1 MYMAKN
7 ENNERYGEGEHTFI
21 EKALGVAAVMA
32 AGLLLFEL
40 SRSGYLGGELQVFT
54 TNIAIGINQMADA
67 IGDGFSFL
75 HGDMQLREGVGM
87 VELFKGASETLPD
100 ISIDKSLAKK
110 IQQPLREL
118 FEPIISLGK

>member
-1 MYMAKN
+1 MAKRG
-7 ENNERYGEGEHTFI
+7 NERYGEGEHTFV
-21 EKALGVAAVMA
+21 EKALGVAVVMA

-40 SRSGYLGGELQVFT
+40 ARAGYLGGELQVFT

-75 HGDMQLREGVGM
+75 HGDTQLKEGVGL
-87 VELFKGASETLPD
+87 VEIFKDASANLPD
-100 ISIDKSLAKK
+100 ISINDSLAKK